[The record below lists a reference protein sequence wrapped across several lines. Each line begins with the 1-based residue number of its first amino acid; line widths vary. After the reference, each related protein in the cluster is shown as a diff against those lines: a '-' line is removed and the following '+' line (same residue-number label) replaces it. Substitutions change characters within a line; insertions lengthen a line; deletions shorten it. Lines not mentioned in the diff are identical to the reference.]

1 MAKFITLNQLFAF
14 TEDSM
19 SKRQR
24 LDKILSNLGLGTRKE
39 VKDLVK
45 AGAVQIDG
53 IIAKDSGLQVDPVLQ
68 KIKVN
73 NKELLY
79 REFIYIMMN
88 KPQGVVSATE
98 DNRDTTVVD
107 LLEESLQAFEPAPVG
122 RLDKDTE
129 GLLLLTNDGQL
140 AHKLLSPKKHV
151 PKTYFAHIEGR
162 VGQSDIEAFEKGITL
177 DDGYK
182 TLPAQLKVLVQGEVS
197 QVEIIIYEG
206 KFHQIKRMFQAVDK
220 KVVYLKRIAMGNLQ
234 LDESLDHGEYREL
247 LEEELKLL
255 QE

>member
-1 MAKFITLNQLFAF
+1 
-14 TEDSM
+14 M
-19 SKRQR
+19 SKKQR
-24 LDKILSNLGLGTRKE
+24 LDKILSNIGLGSRKE
-39 VKDLVK
+39 VKDLIK
-45 AGAVQIDG
+45 AGVVQIDG
-53 IIAKDSGLQVDPVLQ
+53 IIAKDSGLQVDPVTQ
-68 KIKVN
+68 TININ
-73 NKELLY
+73 NKELIY

-107 LLEESLQAFEPAPVG
+107 LLDESLQAFSPAPVG

-129 GLLLLTNDGQL
+129 GFLLLTNDGLL

-162 VGQSDIEAFEKGITL
+162 VDESDIEAFTNGIIL
-177 DDGYK
+177 DDGYE
-182 TLPAQLKVLVQGEVS
+182 TLPAELKILVQGEIS

-220 KVVYLKRIAMGNLQ
+220 EVIYLKRMAMGNLK
-234 LDESLDHGEYREL
+234 LDESLENGEYREL
-247 LEEELKLL
+247 KEEELKLL
-255 QE
+255 LEG

>member
-1 MAKFITLNQLFAF
+1 
-14 TEDSM
+14 M

-53 IIAKDSGLQVDPVLQ
+53 MIAKDSGLQVDPFLQ

-107 LLEESLQAFEPAPVG
+107 LLGESLQAFEPAPVG

-151 PKTYFAHIEGR
+151 PKTYFAHIEGW
-162 VGQSDIEAFEKGITL
+162 VGSSDIEAFEKGVIL
-177 DDGYK
+177 DDGYE

-197 QVEIIIYEG
+197 QVEIVIYEG

-220 KVVYLKRIAMGNLQ
+220 KVIYLKRIAMGKLQ
-234 LDESLDHGEYREL
+234 LDESLDLGEYREL

-255 QE
+255 QEGKE